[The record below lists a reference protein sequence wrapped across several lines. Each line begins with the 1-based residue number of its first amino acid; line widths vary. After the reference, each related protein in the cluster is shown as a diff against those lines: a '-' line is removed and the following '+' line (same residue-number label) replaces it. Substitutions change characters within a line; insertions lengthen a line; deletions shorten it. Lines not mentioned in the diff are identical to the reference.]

1 MRPTSLSLAALA
13 ALALAAPA
21 AALALAAPA
30 AAQDSPREWLERCRR
45 GWAGSD
51 RVHHCEV
58 RESRIPAGGVVR
70 VDGGRNGGAIV
81 RAWDGRDVVVRA
93 RVQAAAGTEREAAAL
108 ARGIDVHTAGTIRA
122 TGPETRRN
130 AHWSVTYEILVPA
143 RTDLEVQAVNG
154 PVSVEG
160 VTGRMTLETR
170 NGPVNLT
177 DVAGAVTART
187 TNGPLNIALA
197 GRGWTGGGL
206 DAETRNGPVNLRIA
220 GGYAARLETGTVH
233 GSMNVRLPVAIT
245 RTPRGAR
252 RVSTDL
258 NGGGATVRAV
268 TTHGPVNVRA
278 R

>member
-1 MRPTSLSLAALA
+1 MRPTSLALAALA

-21 AALALAAPA
+21 AS
-30 AAQDSPREWLERCRR
+30 QDSPQEWLERCRR
-45 GWAGSD
+45 GGPGSG

-58 RESRIPAGGVVR
+58 RESRIPAGGAVR
-70 VDGGRNGGAIV
+70 VEGGRNGGAVV

-93 RVQAAAGTEREAAAL
+93 RVQAAAGTEREAAAI

-122 TGPETRRN
+122 TGPETRRG

-143 RTDLEVQAVNG
+143 RTDVEVQAFNG

-160 VTGRMTLETR
+160 VTGRMTLETH
-170 NGPVNLT
+170 NGPVNLI
-177 DVAGAVTART
+177 DVAGDVRART
-187 TNGPLNIALA
+187 TNGPLNIALS

-206 DAETRNGPVNLRIA
+206 DAETRNGPVNLRIP
-220 GGYAARLETGTVH
+220 GDYAARLETGTVH
-233 GSMNVRLPVAIT
+233 GPMRIALPVTVT
-245 RTPRGAR
+245 RTARGAR
-252 RVSTDL
+252 RVATDL

-268 TTHGPVNVRA
+268 TTHGPVNVRT